1 MWLSERDRCYIG
13 LIWLAMCAYVADWA
27 DLNFMVGAFL
37 AAAVMDSEW
46 FDQKQMD
53 MLRRNLLLIM
63 MPVYFLRAK
72 LRTDWSV
79 GGAAVFIEAGVLL
92 LAAVAGKLLAA
103 HIAGKIPGWASGE
116 AGTFGWLLQTKSL
129 MMIILPTFWSTRA
142 SSPARPAPCCYSW
155 PLSAPC

>member
-1 MWLSERDRCYIG
+1 MLCVSQAYVWLSARDSCHIG
-13 LIWLAMCAYVADWA
+13 LIWLAVCAYLADWA
-27 DLNFMVGAFL
+27 GLHFMVGAFL

-53 MLRRNLLLIM
+53 MLRHNLLLIM

-92 LAAVAGKLLAA
+92 LAAVAGKLLATR
-103 HIAGKIPGWASGE
+103 IAGKIPGWTPGE
-116 AGTFGWLLQTKSL
+116 AAIIGWLL
-129 MMIILPTFWSTRA
+129 
-142 SSPARPAPCCYSW
+142 
-155 PLSAPC
+155 